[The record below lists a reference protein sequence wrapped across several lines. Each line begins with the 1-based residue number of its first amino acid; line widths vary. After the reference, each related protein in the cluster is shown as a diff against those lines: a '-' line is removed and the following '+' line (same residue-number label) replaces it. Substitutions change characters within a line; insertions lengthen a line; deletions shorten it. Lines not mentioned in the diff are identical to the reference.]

1 MISPEDIK
9 SNYKIWLQ
17 IKSKSVS
24 YSKESLYNRFFRQ
37 YKREQITK
45 DDFLLLKNALKDI
58 PQKYSEK
65 IEFRKYINFM
75 EKNFSYTYAGEK
87 LYKNK
92 SINAYKSE
100 LTTESYTNYML
111 GIALKGDSKDIAM
124 TIMPCTW
131 SYYYIGKHLYETYKE
146 NLKDNYLSKNQSSSS

>member
-1 MISPEDIK
+1 MISLEDIK

-75 EKNFSYTYAGEK
+75 EKNFSYTYAGKK

-100 LTTESYTNYML
+100 LTKFML
-111 GIALKGDSKDIAM
+111 CRDMTLEDIADIFDIEPEMLKGDVFNPDVISLIKKLIDIDEKK
-124 TIMPCTW
+124 
-131 SYYYIGKHLYETYKE
+131 S
-146 NLKDNYLSKNQSSSS
+146 